1 MKQLSKQEMVN
12 KMTTHINSTYNLLN
26 TLVDQTDPES
36 IRALYDKYINDTEEE
51 EEEEMWS
58 GYLPT
63 NLEVQLVSLGGEW
76 AVDIRERAKHEDDAD
91 RCLDGYLFHSYKEA
105 RALYHKAVAYHV
117 HHPVTT
123 LGEL

>member
-1 MKQLSKQEMVN
+1 MKQLSKQEMVDA
-12 KMTTHINSTYNLLN
+12 MTTNIDATYNLLN
-26 TLVDQTDPES
+26 TLVDQTTPES

-51 EEEEMWS
+51 EEMWS

-63 NLEVQLVSLGGEW
+63 NLEVQLVCVDKDEW

-91 RCLDGYLFHSYKEA
+91 RCLDGYMCDSYKEA
-105 RALYHKAVAYHV
+105 RALYHKAVAYHE

-123 LGEL
+123 MGQL

>member
-1 MKQLSKQEMVN
+1 MVN

-91 RCLDGYLFHSYKEA
+91 RCLDGYLFFHSYKEA

>member
-1 MKQLSKQEMVN
+1 MVDA
-12 KMTTHINSTYNLLN
+12 MTTNIDATYNLLN
-26 TLVDQTDPES
+26 TLVDQTTPES

-51 EEEEMWS
+51 EEMWS

-63 NLEVQLVSLGGEW
+63 NLEVQLVCVDKDEW

-91 RCLDGYLFHSYKEA
+91 PCLDGYLFHSYKEA
-105 RALYHKAVAYHV
+105 RALYHKAVAYHE

-123 LGEL
+123 MGQL

>member
-26 TLVDQTDPES
+26 KIVDETNPES
-36 IRALYDKYINDTEEE
+36 IRALYDKYINDTEE

-63 NLEVQLVSLGGEW
+63 NLEVQLVSLGDVW
-76 AVDIRERAKHEDDAD
+76 AVDVRERAKHEDDAD
-91 RCLDGYLFHSYKEA
+91 PCLDGYLFHSYKEA
-105 RALYHKAVAYHV
+105 RALYEKAVAYHE

-123 LGEL
+123 MGEL

>member
-1 MKQLSKQEMVN
+1 MVN

-26 TLVDQTDPES
+26 TLVDQTNPES

-51 EEEEMWS
+51 EEMWS

-63 NLEVQLVSLGGEW
+63 NLEVQLVCVDKDEW

-91 RCLDGYLFHSYKEA
+91 PCLDGYLFHSYKEA

-123 LGEL
+123 MGQL